1 MFTVAAMETLLQLLA
16 SILLFVLCAVIH
28 GTGLV
33 FASKIFD
40 AEDRELRRQKL
51 AAREFGTMVP
61 MALCLFLMH
70 LAEVLLYAIF
80 YWSVGSH
87 GSLADA
93 VFHSASAYTT
103 LGLPDPAPHRWRLVA
118 ALEGL
123 TGFLLIGW
131 SAAIFV
137 TDMEKVLRKR
147 A

>member
-1 MFTVAAMETLLQLLA
+1 MDSLLQLFA
-16 SILLFVLCAVIH
+16 SVLLFVLCAVIH

-33 FASKIFD
+33 FATRIFN

-70 LAEVLLYAIF
+70 LAEVVLFAMF
-80 YWSVGSH
+80 YWAIG
-87 GSLADA
+87 ARETFDDA
-93 VFHSASAYTT
+93 IFHSAAAYTT
-103 LGLPDPAPHRWRLVA
+103 LGLPDNTPDNWRLVG

-123 TGFLLIGW
+123 TGFLMIGW

-147 A
+147 F